1 MEMEGDCDNGFEEEE
16 GDLAVGGLVICM
28 LVFGLTVVFA
38 NLTRSAR
45 LLQRIFQKSIPVPN

>member
-1 MEMEGDCDNGFEEEE
+1 MEMVGDCDKGVEGEG